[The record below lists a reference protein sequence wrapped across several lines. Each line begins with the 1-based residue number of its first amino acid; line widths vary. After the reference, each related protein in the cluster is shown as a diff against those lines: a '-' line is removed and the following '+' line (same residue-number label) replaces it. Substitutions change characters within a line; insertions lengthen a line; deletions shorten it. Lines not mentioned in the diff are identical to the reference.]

1 MRPDAPRRIE
11 RAMDV
16 LVVGG
21 GPAGMACASACAR
34 QGLSVTLV
42 DQRASLG
49 GAIFRQPVG
58 GAAPVPQSA
67 SSRQRWRRLLADLTA
82 APGLDLRLETLFLGL
97 EADGLALIEDR
108 NAGRV
113 LSLRPRAL
121 VLATGAV
128 ERVLPR
134 PGWTLPG
141 VVTAGGL
148 QVMMK
153 ETGRPPAGRV
163 VLAGSGPLLL
173 AVAAQMTGLGHP
185 PLAILEAGDPLRR
198 WSAGLA
204 LLSHPALLREAAG
217 YLATLA
223 RARVPWHRGAVLRRI
238 AAEGEGET
246 LVATW
251 TDRRGASHSLAADRI
266 ALHDGLAENAFGL
279 PEDAEAARRRPL
291 VLRIGDC
298 RAALGAPAAIA
309 DGTAAGERIAARLAS
324 PTGRQAADAE
334 TEPAALARHR
344 AAQGH
349 IARAFAPL
357 APVSPADLADDTV
370 LCRCESRTVGDLKRL
385 LAEDEGLSPRELKL
399 SGRFAMGACQGRFCA
414 ANTAAVTAALTSSL
428 TSSLT
433 GTAIPFAPGA
443 FTGQRWPIR
452 PVPIAALA
460 APAPAPSLPD
470 ESQT

>member
-1 MRPDAPRRIE
+1 MLSDAPRKIE
-11 RAMDV
+11 QRMDV

-49 GAIFRQPVG
+49 GAIFRQPIA
-58 GAAPVPQSA
+58 GASPVPQPA

-163 VLAGSGPLLL
+163 ALAGSGPLLL
-173 AVAAQMTGLGHP
+173 AVAAQMTVLGRP

-204 LLSHPALLREAAG
+204 LIAHPDLLREAAG

-238 AAEGEGET
+238 AAESEGGT
-246 LVATW
+246 LVASW
-251 TDRRGASHSLAADRI
+251 TDRHGAGHSLAADHI

-279 PEDAEAARRRPL
+279 PETAEATPRRPL

-309 DGTAAGERIAARLAS
+309 EGTAAGERIAARLAS

-344 AAQGH
+344 AAQSH

-357 APVSPADLADDTV
+357 APASPADIPDDTV
-370 LCRCESRTVGDLKRL
+370 LCRCEGRTVGDLKRL
-385 LAEDEGLSPRELKL
+385 LAEDEGLSARELKL

-414 ANTAAVTAALTSSL
+414 ANTAAL

-433 GTAIPFAPGA
+433 GAAIPFAPGA

>member
-34 QGLSVTLV
+34 QGLSVTLI

-58 GAAPVPQSA
+58 GAAPVPQPA

-128 ERVLPR
+128 ERILPR

-153 ETGRPPAGRV
+153 ETGRPPASRV

-204 LLSHPALLREAAG
+204 LLSHPALMREAAG

-238 AAEGEGET
+238 AAEGET
-246 LVATW
+246 LVASW

-279 PEDAEAARRRPL
+279 PEAANAAPHRPL

-309 DGTAAGERIAARLAS
+309 DGTAAGARIAACLAS
-324 PTGRQAADAE
+324 PTGGQAA
-334 TEPAALARHR
+334 PAKNEAVALARHR

-370 LCRCESRTVGDLKRL
+370 LCRCEGRTVGDLKRL

-414 ANTAAVTAALTSSL
+414 ANTAAL

-433 GTAIPFAPGA
+433 GAATPFSPGA

>member
-1 MRPDAPRRIE
+1 MLSDACRRIE
-11 RAMDV
+11 RTMDV

-21 GPAGMACASACAR
+21 GPAGMACAGACAR
-34 QGLSVTLV
+34 QGLSVTLI

-49 GAIFRQPVG
+49 GAIFRQPIA
-58 GAAPVPQSA
+58 GAAPVPQPA
-67 SSRQRWRRLLADLTA
+67 AARARWRRLIADLTA

-108 NAGRV
+108 IAGRV

-173 AVAAQMTGLGHP
+173 AVAAQMTGLGRP

-238 AAEGEGET
+238 AAESEGET

-251 TDRRGASHSLAADRI
+251 TDRHGAGHSLAADHI

-279 PEDAEAARRRPL
+279 PETAEAAPRRPL

-324 PTGRQAADAE
+324 PTGGQAAPAKN
-334 TEPAALARHR
+334 EPADLARHR

-357 APVSPADLADDTV
+357 APAFPADIPDDTV
-370 LCRCESRTVGDLKRL
+370 LCRCEGRTVGDLKRL
-385 LAEDEGLSPRELKL
+385 LAEDEGLSARELKL

-414 ANTAAVTAALTSSL
+414 ANTAAL

-433 GTAIPFAPGA
+433 GAAIPFAPGA